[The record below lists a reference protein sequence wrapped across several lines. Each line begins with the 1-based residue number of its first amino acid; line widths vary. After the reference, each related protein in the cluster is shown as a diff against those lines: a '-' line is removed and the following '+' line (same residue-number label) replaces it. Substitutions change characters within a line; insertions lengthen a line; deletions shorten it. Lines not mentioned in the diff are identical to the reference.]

1 MTHTKGGNAPHH
13 HVEQLHQETPLSGEE
28 EEEVSKAAK
37 LTSNLGKP
45 TLMRKQKEKRSW
57 SLEHSLSRLAE
68 EIKTDTNSKV
78 FFSPAISGHFGL
90 GVF

>member
-1 MTHTKGGNAPHH
+1 MPPPH

-45 TLMRKQKEKRSW
+45 TLTRKQKEKRSW
-57 SLEHSLSRLAE
+57 SLEHSLSGLAE
-68 EIKTDTNSKV
+68 EIKTDTNSKG
-78 FFSPAISGHFGL
+78 FCSPAISAHFGL